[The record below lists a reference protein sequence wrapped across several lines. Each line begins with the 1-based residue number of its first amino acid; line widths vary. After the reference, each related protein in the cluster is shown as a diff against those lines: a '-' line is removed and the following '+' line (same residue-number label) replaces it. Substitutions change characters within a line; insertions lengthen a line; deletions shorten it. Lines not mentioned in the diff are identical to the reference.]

1 MPCVCLPA
9 ALAQSFC
16 SDTIF
21 LSAHDCCYG
30 AHAHFCYWPSTTY
43 SFSSTSFFFQLPI
56 YRSLGLRPRSE
67 LSARCYT
74 ASSGSLIEAMA
85 DFFSGTIAMGFL
97 IAALFFFR
105 FWWRTNDGLF
115 AAFALAFLLF
125 ALNQA
130 LITGIETSQDEKSLV
145 YLLRLAGYALI
156 ISAVVRKNFRSD

>member
-1 MPCVCLPA
+1 
-9 ALAQSFC
+9 
-16 SDTIF
+16 
-21 LSAHDCCYG
+21 
-30 AHAHFCYWPSTTY
+30 
-43 SFSSTSFFFQLPI
+43 
-56 YRSLGLRPRSE
+56 
-67 LSARCYT
+67 
-74 ASSGSLIEAMA
+74 MA

-156 ISAVVRKNFRSD
+156 ISAIVRKNFRSD